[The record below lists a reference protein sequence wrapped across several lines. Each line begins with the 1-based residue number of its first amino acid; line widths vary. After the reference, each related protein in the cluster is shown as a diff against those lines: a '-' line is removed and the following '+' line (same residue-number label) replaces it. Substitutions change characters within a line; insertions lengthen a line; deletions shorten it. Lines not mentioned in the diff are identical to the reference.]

1 MTGTFVDTVCICTLT
16 GLTIMTSG
24 AYEYSQA
31 NGLEGVEVTA
41 AAFGNGLPWA
51 YSAGTFVLMT
61 ALAFFAFTTTT
72 NGVPVFSLSTI
83 HHTRLTST
91 TFWTTHLLPP

>member
-41 AAFGNGLPWA
+41 AAFGNGLPMGIFGRYV
-51 YSAGTFVLMT
+51 YSDD
-61 ALAFFAFTTTT
+61 
-72 NGVPVFSLSTI
+72 STGILRI
-83 HHTRLTST
+83 HDDPGLG
-91 TFWTTHLLPP
+91 LLRRKISGIPDR